1 MLKHIINFFRSRKY
15 SMAFFHRSFF
25 CEYYSFISL
34 SRPKIVNPIQ
44 DNKIIKRI
52 AGLNQKL

>member
-1 MLKHIINFFRSRKY
+1 MMKISIIPLFSASLTKDLQII
-15 SMAFFHRSFF
+15 
-25 CEYYSFISL
+25 EL
-34 SRPKIVNPIQ
+34 SRPQKIVNPIQ